1 MDDRQQST
9 PAPPLGAPGSIE
21 PPHSGELTIAPDPP
35 RFNED
40 EALRQTYAHL
50 IRPEDQEILDRL
62 TDSMLELTREAD
74 AIVRRLDF
82 SFPFNIAAAA
92 RDLRYL
98 ERRLQVTGESEGDC
112 LDRRQRRLAD
122 AAERAAP
129 KVGEIA
135 AELEAAVAADSR
147 E

>member
-1 MDDRQQST
+1 MSDRTKST
-9 PAPPLGAPGSIE
+9 PAPPLGGSVE
-21 PPHSGELTIAPDPP
+21 PPHSSELTMTPPDPQ

-50 IRPEDQEILDRL
+50 IRPEDQQLLDRL

-74 AIVRRLDF
+74 AIVRHIDF
-82 SFPFNIAAAA
+82 SFPYNIAAAA

-98 ERRLQVTGESEGDC
+98 ECWLAHTGASEGDC
-112 LDRRQRRLAD
+112 LDRWQSRLAD

-129 KVGEIA
+129 AVGIIA
-135 AELEAAVAADSR
+135 AELEAAVAANPK

>member
-1 MDDRQQST
+1 MSDCRKST
-9 PAPPLGAPGSIE
+9 PCVPVPPELL
-21 PPHSGELTIAPDPP
+21 PPAPDPA

-40 EALRQTYAHL
+40 EALRQTYGHL
-50 IRPEDQEILDRL
+50 IRPEDQEILDQL

-74 AIVRRLDF
+74 AIIRHIDF

-98 ERRLQVTGESEGDC
+98 ERWLRVTGAAEGDC
-112 LDRRQRRLAD
+112 LDRWQSRLAD

-129 KVGEIA
+129 KVGEVA
-135 AELEAAVAADSR
+135 AELEAAVVANPK

>member
-1 MDDRQQST
+1 MSL
-9 PAPPLGAPGSIE
+9 A
-21 PPHSGELTIAPDPP
+21 
-35 RFNED
+35 
-40 EALRQTYAHL
+40 
-50 IRPEDQEILDRL
+50 LDRL

-74 AIVRRLDF
+74 VIVRKLDF

-98 ERRLQVTGESEGDC
+98 ERWLRVTGASEGDC
-112 LDRRQRRLAD
+112 LDRWQSRLAD

-135 AELEAAVAADSR
+135 AELEAAVAANPK
-147 E
+147 

>member
-1 MDDRQQST
+1 M
-9 PAPPLGAPGSIE
+9 
-21 PPHSGELTIAPDPP
+21 APDPP

-98 ERRLQVTGESEGDC
+98 ERWLRVTGAAEGDC
-112 LDRRQRRLAD
+112 LDRWQQRLAD

-129 KVGEIA
+129 RVGEVA
-135 AELEAAVAADSR
+135 AELEAAVAANPR